1 MSIGPQH
8 NGGIL
13 GATNNPTST
22 SAGGIWTP
30 VQHYQAQRDGLW
42 PVATAPLPDYT
53 ISRSLRF
60 NKTDSA
66 ALNYTP
72 AIAGNRKTWILSTW
86 VKSPGTFMTNDNP
99 IFAVR
104 PGATPYT
111 LVTLRA
117 SNAGTAPSALLIED
131 NASGMVLSTA
141 MVFRDYSAWYH
152 IVVAVDTT
160 QSVST
165 NRVKMFVNGVQ
176 ITTFAGYT
184 TYPNQNI
191 DTQINSTNTHYIGR
205 DPYDANNWYSGYLA
219 DFRFIDGYPSGI
231 DGTSWNNAGSII
243 NLFGETDLT
252 TGVWK
257 PKAYSGSYG
266 TNGFYL
272 PFTDNS
278 TQNNLGVNT
287 AQVGDELRNYTVLHL
302 SGNPANTSGYNCFSD
317 RSSNNHLL
325 TASGD
330 IPTSARSPFI
340 DTTSGSAYFSNG
352 SYLQIPASSALTLGT
367 ADYTVEGWFYFSNF
381 NNQHLI
387 GNISTGSDTSWAFYV
402 QASGLYFSNWGT
414 TAVSYATSNL
424 STNTWYHLAVSRN
437 NSLVKLFVNG
447 NVVNSNTPANQNYS
461 STQTVYIGD
470 DVAYTTTGAFTGYMS
485 NLRVI
490 KNQSILNNTFTPS
503 SSPLT
508 STAVGHTGTGAA
520 SSITGTVS
528 LLTLVDKVG
537 ANNSGFIDEST
548 NNAVITRSGNVT
560 QGSFSP
566 FGTSGWSYY
575 FNGTGSSGPGV
586 MTPQNSTFNL
596 STGDWT
602 IEGWYYNTQDLS
614 NSSRYMGAVPAS
626 GATYGVIPGN
636 SGNFSLNNF
645 GSPNV
650 ITTNIAPK
658 LNNWQHVAL
667 VKSGSTTYL
676 YIDGVL
682 GGSAV
687 VSWPNSNSYIFFGG
701 MTGTYA
707 WSFSGYISN
716 FRVVKGTAIYTS
728 NFTPSTLPLTA
739 VAGTAFLTAQ
749 DNRLIDNSANNYT
762 LSLKDST
769 GPQVQPLSPFQ
780 PHTSVTKTYSTYLNG
795 SSSLTPNSGGMLAL
809 GTNPYTIEFFV
820 YITTHS
826 DGHALAANDQ
836 DGLVVV
842 INSTKTSLNKY
853 NVGDVV
859 ATNAGLSTNV
869 WHHIAIVRTSTA
881 ANQTILYID
890 GSQAAVGTDSNNWTV
905 TTNPRIG
912 GNVAGQRITG
922 YISNLRIVSSALY
935 SGTNITVPTAPFSSS
950 QTGTLFL
957 ACQSNTLVDS
967 TNSYTIASVTG
978 NPLVTEFNPLGRT
991 FTTGVNYS
999 PTTHGSSAYFDGSGD
1014 YLTVPTNTNIQLS
1027 TNDFTI
1033 EFWAWLEPYVANSS
1047 SSYWAS
1053 IIDIGVGVSD
1063 SNSVTGTLGIW
1074 QGDGTGTS
1082 SVAGEYCVIISG
1094 STANQQRLHSGITG
1108 YRQWTHVALTR
1119 NSGTFNLWQNGIL
1132 RQSATL
1138 SANINRN
1145 DYQVIGKSINSNIK
1159 GTISGLRVINGTAL
1173 YKSNFVPQL
1182 QPPQAVA
1189 NTQLLLNFNNAGVV
1203 DYTGKGVLETVGD
1216 SRSVTNN
1223 KKTLLDATG
1232 SVYFDGTN
1240 DYLRSSLPASYWN
1253 LSGDFTV
1260 EFWINPI
1267 GNSQSGSVYYDI
1279 IGTSNNQAYIGSGQ
1293 TGWVIAW
1300 SAVYGLRFG
1309 WQNSNTWSIDQSL
1322 HSTTPTFNTWAHIA
1336 VVRRGSTITGYING
1350 IAGSTPI
1357 TSSTNFTSSLYSL
1370 HIGSG
1375 AGNQNFTVNGYLQD
1389 VRITTI
1395 ARYTG
1400 TFTPPIRTFSATV
1413 RDVGHKQWVV
1423 NNLSVASGAGNDSLV
1438 DSPTNYGTD
1447 TGLGGEVRGNYCTWN
1462 TLAKGTSGTGLV
1474 LSNGNLD
1481 GVTPAN
1487 GILSV
1492 LGTIGVSSG
1501 KWYWEITPTAEG
1513 AQAMPGVS
1521 LQSTNLNT
1529 YPGGTGGQSWS
1540 YYGVDGTKYFN
1551 NTGSAYG
1558 PTFTNNDVIGLAL
1571 DMDNGTLTYY
1581 KNGVSLG
1588 VAFTGL
1594 TGVMHPSM
1602 GDGGTIPAVGWN
1614 SNFGQR
1620 PFAYTAP
1627 SGYKALCT
1635 QNLPAPSIVKPNT
1648 AFDTLAYAGND
1659 SQTISGLNFSPDLV
1673 WVKSRSNATYNHQVH
1688 DSVRGP
1694 TAGMLS
1700 TNSNAAENNTYQ
1712 FASFNSNGFTT
1723 ASGNIAGINNSGNT
1737 FVAWAWDAGTSTV
1750 TNTAGNVTSQVRA
1763 NPTAGISIVTYT
1775 GSNTTN
1781 GTVGHGLGVAPSF
1794 IILKNRSTDGWFVG
1808 HSSLG
1813 WLGNLRLEA
1822 QATFYNDSSN
1832 APWGDTAPT
1841 STVFTVSIGGGGWAN
1856 ASGNNYVAYCFAP
1869 ISGFSAFGSYT
1880 GNGSTDGPF
1889 VYTGFKPRWVMIK
1902 RSDGAYSWWINDG
1915 ARNPYNVVGQDLAAN
1930 EITAESN
1937 DAPVQDFLS
1946 NGFKLRTSIY
1956 PGFNASGGNYVYAA
1970 FAENPFKYSLAR

>member
-60 NKTDSA
+60 NSA
-66 ALNYTP
+66 DPGYLSWTP
-72 AIAGNRKTWILSTW
+72 GTIGNRRTWTWSGW
-86 VKSPGTFMTNDNP
+86 VKKTVIATECKLFGS
-99 IFAVR
+99 
-104 PGATPYT
+104 GATSSDHTYIMFSDNIYT
-111 LVTLRA
+111 DNLSIAYFNGSTHVWR
-117 SNAGTAPSALLIED
+117 LI
-131 NASGMVLSTA
+131 TTQ
-141 MVFRDYSAWYH
+141 VFRDPSAWYH
-152 IVVAVDTT
+152 IIVAFDSTLSTATDRVKVYVNGTQVTSFQVRVDPALNVETYINSNNTHYLGT
-160 QSVST
+160 QSS
-165 NRVKMFVNGVQ
+165 Q
-176 ITTFAGYT
+176 ITTSF
-184 TYPNQNI
+184 N
-191 DTQINSTNTHYIGR
+191 
-205 DPYDANNWYSGYLA
+205 GYLA
-219 DFRFIDGYPSGI
+219 DVRLIDGQQLTPS
-231 DGTSWNNAGSII
+231 S
-243 NLFGETDLT
+243 FGETDLT
-252 TGVWK
+252 TGVWR

-325 TASGD
+325 TIAGD
-330 IPTSARSPFI
+330 VRTSARSPFT
-340 DTTSGSAYFSNG
+340 DTASGSAYFDGSSDYITVTNNNLFPATSTTAFTLEAWVYPTTSSGNYILTSPVASNTVRYCFMLGTNPDNSSGTKVVFGRFSAAWTYLASATSVSLNTWTHIACVFTG
-352 SYLQIPASSALTLGT
+352 STSQIYINGTLDASGGASTWVTGGSSTLTLGYRWDEY
-367 ADYTVEGWFYFSNF
+367 APGAPFYF
-381 NNQHLI
+381 
-387 GNISTGSDTSWAFYV
+387 TG
-402 QASGLYFSNWGT
+402 
-414 TAVSYATSNL
+414 NL
-424 STNTWYHLAVSRN
+424 S
-437 NSLVKLFVNG
+437 
-447 NVVNSNTPANQNYS
+447 NVRV
-461 STQTVYIGD
+461 
-470 DVAYTTTGAFTGYMS
+470 TTGQALFTG
-485 NLRVI
+485 N
-490 KNQSILNNTFTPS
+490 FTPS

-566 FGTSGWSYY
+566 FGTSGWSNY
-575 FNGTGSSGPGV
+575 FKGSGDYLQLTGTSAFNMSTYGCLEAWVYLNSSGTNQLIAGRDSSYWIAYNFSGIGGVANKFVFTIYNGSSWQAVSSNISPSLGV
-586 MTPQNSTFNL
+586 WYHIVGIKDNTTLRIYINGIQENTATF
-596 STGDWT
+596 S
-602 IEGWYYNTQDLS
+602 
-614 NSSRYMGAVPAS
+614 
-626 GATYGVIPGN
+626 
-636 SGNFSLNNF
+636 
-645 GSPNV
+645 GSPNTPAGV
-650 ITTNIAPK
+650 IIG
-658 LNNWQHVAL
+658 VAANQNTENL
-667 VKSGSTTYL
+667 T
-676 YIDGVL
+676 
-682 GGSAV
+682 
-687 VSWPNSNSYIFFGG
+687 
-701 MTGTYA
+701 
-707 WSFSGYISN
+707 GYISN
-716 FRVVKGTAIYTS
+716 VRFNIGSNSSILPYTS
-728 NFTPSTLPLTA
+728 NFTPSTTPLTA
-739 VAGTAFLTAQ
+739 TTGTVLLTCQ
-749 DNRLIDNSANNYT
+749 NNRFVDNSANNFAIT
-762 LSLKDST
+762 VNGT
-769 GPQVQPLSPFQ
+769 PQVQPLSPFQ
-780 PHTSVTKTYSTYLNG
+780 PHTSVTNTYSTYLNG

-826 DGHALAANDQ
+826 NGHALAANDQ

-905 TTNPRIG
+905 TANPRIG
-912 GNVAGQRITG
+912 GNVADQRITG

-957 ACQSNTLVDS
+957 ACQSSTLIDS
-967 TNSYTIASVTG
+967 TNNYTIASVTG
-978 NPLVTEFNPLGRT
+978 NPLLTEFNPLGRT

-999 PTTHGSSAYFDGSGD
+999 ATTHGSSAYFDGDVDHITTTTVNFSNQNYTIECWAYPTQLGDSYLWQISNPSSGARGSSTVTGAWYSSTGKFIWFSAGGSFGGSSFDIAHSVTSPLNTWTHIALVRNGNTFTQYINGVAVGSATVNATYTSAGTAFSMGRYYGNSGD
-1014 YLTVPTNTNIQLS
+1014 GNFYFKGYI
-1027 TNDFTI
+1027 
-1033 EFWAWLEPYVANSS
+1033 AN
-1047 SSYWAS
+1047 
-1053 IIDIGVGVSD
+1053 
-1063 SNSVTGTLGIW
+1063 
-1074 QGDGTGTS
+1074 
-1082 SVAGEYCVIISG
+1082 
-1094 STANQQRLHSGITG
+1094 
-1108 YRQWTHVALTR
+1108 YRQ
-1119 NSGTFNLWQNGIL
+1119 
-1132 RQSATL
+1132 
-1138 SANINRN
+1138 
-1145 DYQVIGKSINSNIK
+1145 
-1159 GTISGLRVINGTAL
+1159 INGTAL
-1173 YKSNFVPQL
+1173 YTSNFVPQL

-1203 DYTGKGVLETVGD
+1203 DYTGKNVLETAGT
-1216 SRSVTNN
+1216 SKSITST
-1223 KKTLLDATG
+1223 KKTITDATG
-1232 SVYFDGTN
+1232 SLYFDGTVGN
-1240 DYLRSSLPASYWN
+1240 VLQSASN
-1253 LSGDFTV
+1253 QVLAPGTGDFTLEAWV
-1260 EFWINPI
+1260 YFNSAGVDPGIVQI
-1267 GNSQSGSVYYDI
+1267 GPSLPGTNTPGYTNSIGLARATTGGYNGNLYIIQSGANYVSSGI
-1279 IGTSNNQAYIGSGQ
+1279 LTIGTWHH
-1293 TGWVIAW
+1293 T
-1300 SAVYGLRFG
+1300 
-1309 WQNSNTWSIDQSL
+1309 
-1322 HSTTPTFNTWAHIA
+1322 A
-1336 VVRRGSTITGYING
+1336 VVRQSGVQKVYLNGVLVGSVNDTNNYTGTYLFAGCIYGTNYPINGYI
-1350 IAGSTPI
+1350 
-1357 TSSTNFTSSLYSL
+1357 
-1370 HIGSG
+1370 
-1375 AGNQNFTVNGYLQD
+1375 QD
-1389 VRITTI
+1389 IRYTKV

-1400 TFTPPIRTFSATV
+1400 TFTPPVRTFSATV

-1438 DSPTNYGTD
+1438 DSPTNYGVD
-1447 TGLGGEVRGNYCTWN
+1447 TGLGGEVRGNYCIWN
-1462 TLAKGTSGTGLV
+1462 PLNATGA
-1474 LSNGNLD
+1474 STANGNLEATLT
-1481 GVTPAN
+1481 GNASLN
-1487 GILSV
+1487 AQIR
-1492 LGTIGVSSG
+1492 GTIAPISG
-1501 KWYWEITPTAEG
+1501 KWYWENIIT
-1513 AQAMPGVS
+1513 
-1521 LQSTNLNT
+1521 
-1529 YPGGTGGQSWS
+1529 
-1540 YYGVDGTKYFN
+1540 VDGNQSHWLGVIAASARADIRLDNSNAFSQVVYARYDGQKIVNGTI
-1551 NTGSAYG
+1551 SAYG
-1558 PTFTNNDVIGLAL
+1558 ASYTTGDIIGIALNLDLSTITFYKNNVSQ
-1571 DMDNGTLTYY
+1571 GTL
-1581 KNGVSLG
+1581 SLPTSG
-1588 VAFTGL
+1588 IAYVPVFWYSTADTGASGTVA
-1594 TGVMHPSM
+1594 
-1602 GDGGTIPAVGWN
+1602 A
-1614 SNFGQR
+1614 NFGQR

-1635 QNLPAPSIVKPNT
+1635 QNLPTPSIIKSNT

-1712 FASFNSNGFTT
+1712 FTSFNNNGFTT

-1880 GNGSTDGPF
+1880 GNGSTNGPF

>member
-60 NKTDSA
+60 NSADPGYLSWTPGTIGNRRTWTWSGWVKKTVIATECKLFGSGATSSDHTYIMFSDNIYTDS
-66 ALNYTP
+66 LS
-72 AIAGNRKTWILSTW
+72 IAYFNGSTHVW
-86 VKSPGTFMTNDNP
+86 
-99 IFAVR
+99 R
-104 PGATPYT
+104 
-111 LVTLRA
+111 
-117 SNAGTAPSALLIED
+117 LI
-131 NASGMVLSTA
+131 TTQ
-141 MVFRDYSAWYH
+141 VFRDPSAWYH
-152 IVVAVDTT
+152 IIVAFDSTLSTATDRVKVYVNGAQVTSFQVRVDPALNVETYINSNNTHYLGT
-160 QSVST
+160 QSS
-165 NRVKMFVNGVQ
+165 Q
-176 ITTFAGYT
+176 ITTSF
-184 TYPNQNI
+184 N
-191 DTQINSTNTHYIGR
+191 
-205 DPYDANNWYSGYLA
+205 GYLA
-219 DFRFIDGYPSGI
+219 DVRLIDGQQLTPS
-231 DGTSWNNAGSII
+231 S
-243 NLFGETDLT
+243 FGETDLT
-252 TGVWK
+252 TGVWR

-325 TASGD
+325 TIAGD
-330 IPTSARSPFI
+330 VRTSARSPFT
-340 DTTSGSAYFSNG
+340 DTASGSAYFDG
-352 SYLQIPASSALTLGT
+352 SSDYITVTNNNLFPATSTTAFTLEAWVYPTTSSGNYILTSPVASSTVRYCFMLGTNPDSASGTKVVFGRFSAAWTYLASATSVSLNTWTHIACVFTGSTSQIYINGNLDASGGASTWVTGGSSTLTLGYRWDEY
-367 ADYTVEGWFYFSNF
+367 AAGAPFYF
-381 NNQHLI
+381 
-387 GNISTGSDTSWAFYV
+387 TG
-402 QASGLYFSNWGT
+402 
-414 TAVSYATSNL
+414 NL
-424 STNTWYHLAVSRN
+424 S
-437 NSLVKLFVNG
+437 
-447 NVVNSNTPANQNYS
+447 NVRV
-461 STQTVYIGD
+461 
-470 DVAYTTTGAFTGYMS
+470 TTGQALFTG
-485 NLRVI
+485 N
-490 KNQSILNNTFTPS
+490 FTPS

-508 STAVGHTGTGAA
+508 STTVGHTGTGAA

-645 GSPNV
+645 GNPNV

-716 FRVVKGTAIYTS
+716 FRVVMGTAIYTS

-762 LSLKDST
+762 LSLKDSIS
-769 GPQVQPLSPFQ
+769 PQVQPLSPFQ
-780 PHTSVTKTYSTYLNG
+780 PHTSVTKTYSTYFNG

-809 GTNPYTIEFFV
+809 GTNPYTIEFFA

-853 NVGDVV
+853 NVGDVI

-905 TTNPRIG
+905 TANPRIG
-912 GNVAGQRITG
+912 GNVASQRITG

-967 TNSYTIASVTG
+967 TNTYTIASVTG
-978 NPLVTEFNPLGRT
+978 NPLLTEFNPLGRT

-999 PTTHGSSAYFDGSGD
+999 ATTHGSSGYFNGSSNNHLSTTAGTGSGFD
-1014 YLTVPTNTNIQLS
+1014 FGTGEFTVEAWIYPYSVSSLQGIFGTHVGGNNWWQFRLNTTTLEMWGGDSTGTAYTGNTAIPANTWTHIAASRSGTSVYVSVNGSVVARSIGAASTFPANTNLTVGNLYS
-1027 TNDFTI
+1027 TPSN
-1033 EFWAWLEPYVANSS
+1033 
-1047 SSYWAS
+1047 YWFN
-1053 IIDIGVGVSD
+1053 G
-1063 SNSVTGTLGIW
+1063 
-1074 QGDGTGTS
+1074 
-1082 SVAGEYCVIISG
+1082 
-1094 STANQQRLHSGITG
+1094 HITG
-1108 YRQWTHVALTR
+1108 VR
-1119 NSGTFNLWQNGIL
+1119 IL
-1132 RQSATL
+1132 
-1138 SANINRN
+1138 
-1145 DYQVIGKSINSNIK
+1145 K
-1159 GTISGLRVINGTAL
+1159 GTAL

-1203 DYTGKGVLETVGD
+1203 DYTGKNVLETVGT
-1216 SRSVTNN
+1216 SKSITST
-1223 KKTLLDATG
+1223 KKAITDATG
-1232 SVYFDGTN
+1232 SLYFDGTVGN
-1240 DYLRSSLPASYWN
+1240 VLQSANNQVLAPGT
-1253 LSGDFTV
+1253 GDFTLEAWV
-1260 EFWINPI
+1260 YFNSAGVDPGIVQI
-1267 GNSQSGSVYYDI
+1267 GPNLP
-1279 IGTSNNQAYIGSGQ
+1279 GTSTPGYTNSIGLARATTGGYSGNLYIIQNGTTYVSSGILT
-1293 TGWVIAW
+1293 TG
-1300 SAVYGLRFG
+1300 
-1309 WQNSNTWSIDQSL
+1309 TW
-1322 HSTTPTFNTWAHIA
+1322 HHAA
-1336 VVRRGSTITGYING
+1336 VVRQSGVQKVYLNGVLVGSVNDTSNYTGTYLFAGCIYGTNYPINGYI
-1350 IAGSTPI
+1350 
-1357 TSSTNFTSSLYSL
+1357 
-1370 HIGSG
+1370 
-1375 AGNQNFTVNGYLQD
+1375 QD
-1389 VRITTI
+1389 IRYTKV

-1400 TFTPPIRTFSATV
+1400 TFTPPVRTFSATV
-1413 RDVGHKQWVV
+1413 RDIGHKQWVV

-1438 DSPTNYGTD
+1438 DTPTNYGTD
-1447 TGLGGEVRGNYCTWN
+1447 TGLGGEVRGNYCTLN
-1462 TLAKGTSGTGLV
+1462 PLDNNAYSTGGV
-1474 LSNGNLD
+1474 AWTLSNGNL
-1481 GVTPAN
+1481 
-1487 GILSV
+1487 
-1492 LGTIGVSSG
+1492 
-1501 KWYWEITPTAEG
+1501 TAT
-1513 AQAMPGVS
+1513 S
-1521 LQSTNLNT
+1521 
-1529 YPGGTGGQSWS
+1529 
-1540 YYGVDGTKYFN
+1540 
-1551 NTGSAYG
+1551 NTGSLSNSQGFTQRIPRIGKYYAEFTLSNIDIGINGFLWIQVKNYLNTIIGYSAAYSG
-1558 PTFTNNDVIGLAL
+1558 ANGWGSYGYYNGSSGTGTASISNGGVIMIAVDGATGKVW
-1571 DMDNGTLTYY
+1571 MGQNGTWFNSGNPASGTGQIGTHTFQTTTDELYFSIGAR
-1581 KNGVSLG
+1581 NGSTAQIL
-1588 VAFTGL
+1588 
-1594 TGVMHPSM
+1594 
-1602 GDGGTIPAVGWN
+1602 DI
-1614 SNFGQR
+1614 NFGQR
-1620 PFAYTAP
+1620 PFNYTAP

-1635 QNLPAPSIVKPNT
+1635 QNLPTPSIVKPNT

-1659 SQTISGLNFSPDLV
+1659 GQTISGLNFSPDLV

-1712 FASFNSNGFTT
+1712 FTSFNSNGFTT